1 MVHDLIIKDLQEL
14 EAAQAITYDKI
25 IVADTIKL
33 LFERSPLEVAY
44 AISEDLY
51 GEANIDTD
59 ILRTILYRLWEDEQG
74 KREKAETEHVEKYPI
89 YRRY

>member
-1 MVHDLIIKDLQEL
+1 MVHDLIIKDLKEL
-14 EAAQAITYDKI
+14 EEEQTIYYNKV
-25 IVADTIKL
+25 IVADTSKL
-33 LFERSPLEVAY
+33 LFEKSPLEVAY

-59 ILRTILYRLWEDEQG
+59 ILRTILYRLCEDEQN
-74 KREKAETEHVEKYPI
+74 KREKVETEHVEKYPI